1 MRSHERLNRR
11 SASILGEYS
20 QVTES
25 WVTEPGLQADSLPP
39 CARVLRR
46 CGAQTVLKKVEA
58 EGLWQCAAG
67 ARPRQTGHLVRVRVL
82 IM

>member
-1 MRSHERLNRR
+1 VKPQVSQHF
-11 SASILGEYS
+11 GES
-20 QVTES
+20 CQVTES
-25 WVTEPGLQADSLPP
+25 GMTEPGLQADSLPP

-58 EGLWQCAAG
+58 EGLVAVRRGG

-82 IM
+82 IMW